1 MTVEKIFNFL
11 RDGIP
16 AFCKK
21 DYRAK
26 ILNDEYGSIKGMCD
40 YMSVLVKEEMRTEVV
55 ENLSKSSTYRQS
67 FPFSL
72 REDES
77 RISFVFS
84 EELPE
89 IMHMDLVCLSEERV
103 ARFEDFYTSNHI
115 IGILIIDQEN
125 YGYGQRQVPNDDAQA
140 QVIVQ
145 FKLEIMYKSDNYRQF
160 KEGYLLPIAG
170 FCPGFRFLRSLM
182 FERNLIP
189 SSIRNIV
196 LNGVDHYKSP
206 FVAPRNHINYEL
218 SKSAIYDNA
227 NEEQLAN
234 YSNTISLV
242 KGPPGTGKSQ
252 TIVGIIEG
260 LVNLF
265 PGETILVTAK
275 TNVAVV
281 CLLNKIIRELNIDP
295 FKIVLVGRYDTL
307 IELMN
312 ADTRPYLLEER
323 INEYFRTI
331 TIATDLI
338 TNLLQRDSI
347 VHYENLNDVYA
358 AMEDNL
364 MQILRY
370 ENVIT
375 KHKTLFDGIK
385 KSITKFEN
393 GEISLYD
400 LWNISHVLTRI
411 SKKKDYIDISKD
423 YIKYASIYVCTL
435 SSSLSSRLINEKCG
449 RVIVDEAS
457 QCLEWEILSLLRN
470 GIKSITLVGDE
481 KQLPGLCKSQDIRDS
496 GRATSFFERLLR
508 SGFESVVMLKEQFRM
523 HKDIVK
529 FASKAFYDNE
539 LKNSKKVLNYK
550 CEWYDSKYFKPL
562 MFINHFNSMENSS
575 LSGSKGNLIEANHI
589 LAFLSYFVSCY
600 PKEKDTISI
609 ICPYSY
615 QVEIFKEKMGDF
627 KEAMRMIGVEKEID
641 VGTVDAYQ
649 GHERDIIILSLTRS
663 NPQQEIGFVEDAQRM
678 NVAITRAR
686 RALWVFGDANTFS
699 SSNLWTDMMRMVMST
714 SSFFAMNT
722 IYESF
727 PANLREL
734 WNKKMN
740 GLMIQEIE
748 KSENRFE
755 IMKLINNKV
764 VNVKGIWS
772 LRSVDNALK
781 KISKEQVL
789 IKRNAINFIIGL
801 TRGNFGGI
809 NNRPY
814 INSVEMIKEK
824 YKAGNIFYA
833 KDIGDNKKIV
843 WTIGVDLNKR
853 IQVLEVLDLISGTEI
868 YKGFEIFKKNINKF
882 SIKYLNLCFC
892 ELVLDENRI
901 IYPNRFDLAETTGIK
916 RFDCVDQAQANLTNS
931 KESNLSCKIYSL
943 NSEALEFLLEN
954 NFEDYKELPYLLED
968 TENKIVKYKKNL
980 IIVGRSGTGKTSVI
994 SRRLLCV
1001 SFNNFKSHLNG
1012 KQLFLTA
1019 SEILCRNVKEEYEM
1033 QISKI
1038 NKIKKMNIESD
1049 AKFLSFKRLL
1059 IYLDSFCEDRMLM
1072 NELEYEKYK
1081 MRMSVGKGN
1090 ASSVNKLKRNN
1101 LKSFENNFVGFEK
1114 FHRKYF
1120 KGKTKSEALNIFNEI
1135 MFYIKG
1141 SFNNLIENKRCLE
1154 MSKYIKQ
1161 GETRRSKLNKVD
1173 YEQIYQLYLKYE
1185 KNKNENG
1192 DFDISDICFHLFN
1205 QLHQN
1210 DNLAVFDYIYID
1222 EIQDLLPIQM
1232 ALIKLLMRRDNQ
1244 TLFTLAGDQVQCI
1257 TEGNIFKFEIIKD
1270 LFYYFIAD
1278 NKNDYNNSSILPH
1291 LFQLKKN
1298 FRSQANILK
1307 VGNFVTRLI
1316 HFFFPS
1322 EIDKLEDEVGAI
1334 NSTMK
1339 PTILNH
1345 RNIENFLIYLYGDSN
1360 SLGADQVI
1368 LVKDEF
1374 KKKELERILEENNKK
1389 AQVLTI
1395 TESKGLE
1402 FSDVVIFDFFKS
1414 SLLENKWRYL
1424 TILDKIVQED
1434 LNENFAEKMN
1444 TYFKGKN
1451 SNFEHS
1457 NNSTFFNDLKFLYV
1471 GITRAKNLLVFFDT
1485 SENSL
1490 YFFNLLINFKLA
1502 EYENKNYTLAVKSS
1516 DSEWNKKGNEFFNK
1530 EMYVQALNC
1539 FKNTDNVYKISY
1551 CQAKIYELESK
1562 SLSKNQKQSLLKKA
1576 AIEFEKI
1583 DEFKLAAEC
1592 FFNADD
1598 FVKAGNLFLKIQ
1610 DYDNSLLCFRNAKC
1624 YEKAFEI
1631 IVNHQNEFKVI
1642 DKELKLQFLK
1652 EIANYLIEKEKRD
1665 KERLQRESVE
1675 REKLQG
1681 KGDVKEKVE
1690 GSAKITTGLSAGRVI
1705 DEIKEKDF
1713 IYSLLDENQD
1723 YINNYIDHLEQ
1734 KGNKRLCVDLL
1745 VDKADNIER
1754 AAMIVSK
1761 SSELKKDYPDLMFKT
1776 LISSYSI
1783 YQFKFDLNNE
1793 NLIIDEILKNKDY
1806 KVFGRLFTERNV
1818 LELLKMLDLEISKI
1832 DPLYFKLIIFTR
1844 IYYLIK
1850 ESKFKD
1856 FINVCESFKLFNFEY
1871 FDFINKMLTDQ
1882 FNEHKNILFYRNFGF
1897 LNVNKNGD
1905 YVKLYGW
1912 HSNLNKS
1919 FKNLEKS
1926 SFLTS
1931 INKISNNFKS
1941 KFVGE
1946 IISYFALINFN
1957 VELINGELI
1966 AKVVNDIV
1974 VKDDNKQ
1981 VNVAKVDK
1989 DDNKQVNVAKVEE
2002 VTVVNV
2008 ANDVKECSDTVVEGV
2023 DSKDCSDTVVEC
2035 SDTVL
2040 VNDAND
2046 SNVTSEG
2053 SDIVEFNSVNE
2064 DKESKEITVKD
2075 TLNNNNECAP
2085 VDISNSKSNEQSDV
2099 NTLKD
2104 SCSDTVT
2111 VNASND
2117 SLKTSNE
2124 IQDKSNLT
2132 KELDNF
2138 FKEKCFVDQM
2148 EILLKLKNC
2157 ILTFSDISDI
2167 ENNFHFN
2174 LISTFSNLMIKYST
2188 LVLNQ
2193 SSNQKQ
2199 FKFILSEFLS
2209 SCSIVLRMKSFPL
2222 KFSFYLIH
2230 QLLVYNSFQSG
2241 YFIFKIIHENLESSF
2256 KKISDI
2262 LKSTIRPELLFYR
2275 VLGCTNQYSRIIQ
2288 DIYYNYFEDFDPLSV
2303 IYLLERLILCQLT
2316 LHKGGLVDLIVT
2328 KSLLF
2333 NHIYPLYNVLFFE
2346 HLNGISENDHGLN
2359 RELGTLCK
2367 FLSLMHND
2375 ELGSW
2380 FNQYNYS
2387 LDDEDFF
2394 ISRLNQLKV
2403 IFALNTLPLNNH
2415 LLPKDDF
2422 DLETDLDLL
2431 EYKSDLYILEST
2443 NENSIIPTISISHLL
2458 SEINSDNVNEGGN
2471 KIDVVESLLL
2481 SNRIVNSLKKW
2492 LEKARITIYQN
2503 SYENTLQI
2511 IDDIPIDDPKFI
2523 KFKKTFSNTH
2533 KEFRDLV
2540 KSKLPIHSKLILLN
2554 ILHSIFTD
2562 YKEMNF
2568 KELEDVKDYKEID
2581 VDELD
2586 EESHLTVIIQ
2596 SFIHSLKEYENTLAS
2611 FKKQKRSKLDSN

>member
-1 MTVEKIFNFL
+1 
-11 RDGIP
+11 
-16 AFCKK
+16 
-21 DYRAK
+21 
-26 ILNDEYGSIKGMCD
+26 
-40 YMSVLVKEEMRTEVV
+40 
-55 ENLSKSSTYRQS
+55 
-67 FPFSL
+67 
-72 REDES
+72 
-77 RISFVFS
+77 
-84 EELPE
+84 
-89 IMHMDLVCLSEERV
+89 
-103 ARFEDFYTSNHI
+103 
-115 IGILIIDQEN
+115 
-125 YGYGQRQVPNDDAQA
+125 
-140 QVIVQ
+140 
-145 FKLEIMYKSDNYRQF
+145 
-160 KEGYLLPIAG
+160 
-170 FCPGFRFLRSLM
+170 
-182 FERNLIP
+182 
-189 SSIRNIV
+189 
-196 LNGVDHYKSP
+196 
-206 FVAPRNHINYEL
+206 
-218 SKSAIYDNA
+218 
-227 NEEQLAN
+227 
-234 YSNTISLV
+234 
-242 KGPPGTGKSQ
+242 
-252 TIVGIIEG
+252 
-260 LVNLF
+260 
-265 PGETILVTAK
+265 
-275 TNVAVV
+275 
-281 CLLNKIIRELNIDP
+281 
-295 FKIVLVGRYDTL
+295 
-307 IELMN
+307 
-312 ADTRPYLLEER
+312 
-323 INEYFRTI
+323 
-331 TIATDLI
+331 
-338 TNLLQRDSI
+338 
-347 VHYENLNDVYA
+347 
-358 AMEDNL
+358 
-364 MQILRY
+364 
-370 ENVIT
+370 
-375 KHKTLFDGIK
+375 
-385 KSITKFEN
+385 
-393 GEISLYD
+393 
-400 LWNISHVLTRI
+400 
-411 SKKKDYIDISKD
+411 
-423 YIKYASIYVCTL
+423 
-435 SSSLSSRLINEKCG
+435 
-449 RVIVDEAS
+449 
-457 QCLEWEILSLLRN
+457 
-470 GIKSITLVGDE
+470 
-481 KQLPGLCKSQDIRDS
+481 
-496 GRATSFFERLLR
+496 
-508 SGFESVVMLKEQFRM
+508 
-523 HKDIVK
+523 
-529 FASKAFYDNE
+529 
-539 LKNSKKVLNYK
+539 
-550 CEWYDSKYFKPL
+550 
-562 MFINHFNSMENSS
+562 
-575 LSGSKGNLIEANHI
+575 
-589 LAFLSYFVSCY
+589 
-600 PKEKDTISI
+600 
-609 ICPYSY
+609 
-615 QVEIFKEKMGDF
+615 
-627 KEAMRMIGVEKEID
+627 
-641 VGTVDAYQ
+641 
-649 GHERDIIILSLTRS
+649 
-663 NPQQEIGFVEDAQRM
+663 
-678 NVAITRAR
+678 
-686 RALWVFGDANTFS
+686 
-699 SSNLWTDMMRMVMST
+699 
-714 SSFFAMNT
+714 
-722 IYESF
+722 
-727 PANLREL
+727 
-734 WNKKMN
+734 
-740 GLMIQEIE
+740 
-748 KSENRFE
+748 
-755 IMKLINNKV
+755 
-764 VNVKGIWS
+764 
-772 LRSVDNALK
+772 
-781 KISKEQVL
+781 
-789 IKRNAINFIIGL
+789 
-801 TRGNFGGI
+801 
-809 NNRPY
+809 
-814 INSVEMIKEK
+814 
-824 YKAGNIFYA
+824 
-833 KDIGDNKKIV
+833 
-843 WTIGVDLNKR
+843 
-853 IQVLEVLDLISGTEI
+853 
-868 YKGFEIFKKNINKF
+868 
-882 SIKYLNLCFC
+882 
-892 ELVLDENRI
+892 LDENRI

-1120 KGKTKSEALNIFNEI
+1120 KG
-1135 MFYIKG
+1135 

-1278 NKNDYNNSSILPH
+1278 NKNDYKNSSILPH

-1374 KKKELERILEENNKK
+1374 KKMELERILEENNKK

-1783 YQFKFDLNNE
+1783 YQFKFDLKNE

-1806 KVFGRLFTERNV
+1806 KVF
-1818 LELLKMLDLEISKI
+1818 
-1832 DPLYFKLIIFTR
+1832 
-1844 IYYLIK
+1844 
-1850 ESKFKD
+1850 
-1856 FINVCESFKLFNFEY
+1856 
-1871 FDFINKMLTDQ
+1871 DQ

-1931 INKISNNFKS
+1931 INKISNNFKC

-1966 AKVVNDIV
+1966 AKVVNDTV
-1974 VKDDNKQ
+1974 AKYD
-1981 VNVAKVDK
+1981 NVAKDDK
-1989 DDNKQVNVAKVEE
+1989 DDNVNVAKVEE

-2008 ANDVKECSDTVVEGV
+2008 ANDVKECSGTVVEGV

-2046 SNVTSEG
+2046 SNVTSEC
-2053 SDIVEFNSVNE
+2053 SDIVDFSGVNE
-2064 DKESKEITVKD
+2064 DKESKEITDKD
-2075 TLNNNNECAP
+2075 TLNTNNECAP
-2085 VDISNSKSNEQSDV
+2085 VDISNSKSNDQSDA
-2099 NTLKD
+2099 TLKD

-2111 VNASND
+2111 TNPSND
-2117 SLKTSNE
+2117 NLKTSNE

-2148 EILLKLKNC
+2148 ENLLKLKNC

-2222 KFSFYLIH
+2222 KFSFYIIH

-2275 VLGCTNQYSRIIQ
+2275 VLGCTNQYCRIIQ

-2316 LHKGGLVDLIVT
+2316 LQKGGLVDLIVT

-2333 NHIYPLYNVLFFE
+2333 NHIYPLYNVLFFKN
-2346 HLNGISENDHGLN
+2346 LNGISENNHGLN
-2359 RELGTLCK
+2359 RELDTLCK

-2415 LLPKDDF
+2415 LLPKDYF
-2422 DLETDLDLL
+2422 NLENDLDLL
-2431 EYKSDLYILEST
+2431 EFKSDLYILEST
-2443 NENSIIPTISISHLL
+2443 NKNSIIPTISISHLL
-2458 SEINSDNVNEGGN
+2458 SETNSDNVNEGGN

-2481 SNRIVNSLKKW
+2481 SNRIVYSLKKW

-2511 IDDIPIDDPKFI
+2511 IDEIPVDNPKFI

-2562 YKEMNF
+2562 YKEINF
-2568 KELEDVKDYKEID
+2568 KELEDAKDYKEID